1 MQMLTQFWVV
11 VRRRSFQSGWEELVL
26 EVPELE
32 VAVAA
37 PLMISWRRHIAEFGI
52 QEFPRGFRSVEL
64 LVPEGRRKSRRR
76 VHLM

>member
-1 MQMLTQFWVV
+1 
-11 VRRRSFQSGWEELVL
+11 LVL
-26 EVPELE
+26 NRGGGVPGVAAIRRFDLAELE
-32 VAVAA
+32 VAVSA
-37 PLMISWRRHIAEFGI
+37 PLMISWRMHIAEFGI